1 MNWWEG
7 IPDII
12 GRGQYSK
19 LVSKTGRIIL
29 GNYWIEGHKE
39 DDWKEKVSLEDSSSD
54 GEHGSIQSLVSG
66 GKHWKYIDEFVWD

>member
-1 MNWWEG
+1 MNWREG

-19 LVSKTGRIIL
+19 LVSKTGRIIQ